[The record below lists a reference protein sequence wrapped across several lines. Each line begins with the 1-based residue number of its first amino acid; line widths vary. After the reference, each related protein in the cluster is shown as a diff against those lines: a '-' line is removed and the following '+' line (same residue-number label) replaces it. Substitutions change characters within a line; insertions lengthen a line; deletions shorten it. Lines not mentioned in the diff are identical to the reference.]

1 MHVNLETLNVQV
13 YCSRALDVLHI
24 LDRSTFDSI
33 KLKLADFAVL
43 MCLIFT
49 LSTWIYMLSLTR
61 VLPTC
66 LVIRSKKTKVSI
78 LDSLQIIK
86 SKLNYKPSSI
96 VHFWRYSFFLE
107 ISITVLFYMLD
118 MHLNRKHVISHKM
131 GMMR

>member
-24 LDRSTFDSI
+24 LDRSIFNSI
-33 KLKLADFAVL
+33 KLKLVDFAVL

-131 GMMR
+131 AMLR

>member
-1 MHVNLETLNVQV
+1 MHVNMERLNVQV
-13 YCSRALDVLHI
+13 YCSLAPDVLHI

-49 LSTWIYMLSLTR
+49 LSTWIYILSFIR

-86 SKLNYKPSSI
+86 SKLNYKPSNI
-96 VHFWRYSFFLE
+96 VHFWRYPFFLE
-107 ISITVLFYMLD
+107 ISITVLFRILD
-118 MHLNRKHVISHKM
+118 MHLNRKHVISHKT
-131 GMMR
+131 GMLR